1 MWYRQALKIGS
12 VAEGMIQCTYAGIY
26 ARPDDKKALF
36 VIQHEPVGKVMA
48 VVNSDPENP
57 FASMVEFVDNKDY
70 DPKILQGL
78 EYLIHKTITPT
89 YNMDM
94 FYQGPGNEYA
104 NREQYRGVSMDENQG
119 VRASSWSYGG
129 VTHAGSDLKC
139 TMIGDDIPLV
149 WIDQID
155 NENKL
160 VPAHI
165 SEFGLN
171 IMKASILGF
180 AKFTKGKDEKDTLY
194 RYDFDGLSN
203 FMRDNGGYHKAP
215 TLKTNYVVK
224 RINVSDDPDYKE
236 ETIVAYLKEMPT
248 EEEFRSKWK
257 DKEGEYKYEV
267 AWVKSYYADV
277 LQRILDLQP
286 GDLVYVKPDA
296 FNWMPTNIDNL
307 TVELDGKKVL
317 MKDAYESVNKKIK
330 DCKLLRAISIG
341 ASILG

>member
-12 VAEGMIQCTYAGIY
+12 VAEGMIKCTYAAIY

-36 VIQHEPVGKVMA
+36 AIQHAPVRKVMA
-48 VVNSDPENP
+48 VVNDDPENP
-57 FASMVEFVDNKDY
+57 FATMVEFVDNMDR
-70 DPKILQGL
+70 DPKILQAL
-78 EYLIHKTITPT
+78 EYLFYKSITETPII
-89 YNMDM
+89 DS
-94 FYQGPGNEYA
+94 PGDGYE
-104 NREQYRGVSMDENQG
+104 NREQYGGVKMDENQG
-119 VRASSWSYGG
+119 VRASSWRYGS
-129 VTHAGSDLKC
+129 VTHAASDLKC

-180 AKFTKGKDEKDTLY
+180 AKLTKGKDEKDTLY

-224 RINVSDDPDYKE
+224 RINISGDSDYKE
-236 ETIVAYLKEMPT
+236 ETIVAYLKEKPT
-248 EEEFRSKWK
+248 YEEFRSKWK
-257 DKEGEYKYEV
+257 DKEGEYEYRVVE
-267 AWVKSYYADV
+267 VKSHYADV

-307 TVELDGKKVL
+307 TVELDGEKVL

>member
-12 VAEGMIQCTYAGIY
+12 VAEGMIKCSYAAIY
-26 ARPDDKKALF
+26 AHPNDNKALF
-36 VIQHEPVGKVMA
+36 AIQHAPVRKVLVA
-48 VVNSDPENP
+48 GSVT
-57 FASMVEFVDNKDY
+57 MVEFVDNIDH

-78 EYLIHKTITPT
+78 EYLFNGSITVSHTIDSPS
-89 YNMDM
+89 
-94 FYQGPGNEYA
+94 GEYA
-104 NREQYRGVSMDENQG
+104 NREQYGDVDIDENQG
-119 VRASSWSYGG
+119 VRASSWRYGS
-129 VTHAGSDLKC
+129 VTHAATDLKC

-180 AKFTKGKDEKDTLY
+180 AKFEKGKDEKDTLY
-194 RYDFDGLSN
+194 RYDFDGLRN
-203 FMRDNGGYHKAP
+203 FMRDNGGYHKVP

-224 RINVSDDPDYKE
+224 RINISGDPDYKE
-236 ETIVAYLKEMPT
+236 ETIVAYLKEKPT
-248 EEEFRSKWK
+248 YEEFRSKWK
-257 DKEGEYKYEV
+257 DKEGEYEYRVVE
-267 AWVKSYYADV
+267 VKSYYADV

-307 TVELDGKKVL
+307 TVELDGEKVL
-317 MKDAYESVNKKIK
+317 MKDAYESTNKKIK

>member
-12 VAEGMIQCTYAGIY
+12 VAEGMIKCTYAAIY
-26 ARPDDKKALF
+26 AHPDDKKALF
-36 VIQHEPVGKVMA
+36 AIQHAPVRKVMA
-48 VVNSDPENP
+48 VVNDDPKNP
-57 FASMVEFVDNKDY
+57 FATMVEFVDTTTKE
-70 DPKILQGL
+70 PKILQAL
-78 EYLIHKTITPT
+78 EYLFTGTVEPS
-89 YNMDM
+89 YNMEM
-94 FYQGPGNEYA
+94 WKSPANEYTM
-104 NREQYRGVSMDENQG
+104 REQYGFLVKDQDQG
-119 VRASSWSYGG
+119 VPASSWRYGS
-129 VTHAGSDLKC
+129 VTHAASDLKC

-180 AKFTKGKDEKDTLY
+180 AKFEKGKDEKDTLY

-224 RINVSDDPDYKE
+224 RINISGDPDYKE
-236 ETIVAYLKEMPT
+236 ETIVAYLKEKPT
-248 EEEFRSKWK
+248 YEEFRSKWK
-257 DKEGEYKYEV
+257 DKEGEYEYRVVE
-267 AWVKSYYADV
+267 VKSYYADV

-307 TVELDGKKVL
+307 TVELDGEKVL
-317 MKDAYESVNKKIK
+317 MKDAYESTNKKIK

>member
-12 VAEGMIQCTYAGIY
+12 VAEGMIQCTYAAIY
-26 ARPDDKKALF
+26 AHPDDKKALF
-36 VIQHEPVGKVMA
+36 AIQHAPVRKVMA
-48 VVNSDPENP
+48 MGSVT
-57 FASMVEFVDNKDY
+57 MVEFVDNTDY
-70 DPKILQGL
+70 DPKVLQAL
-78 EYLIHKTITPT
+78 EYLFTGSITVSHTIG
-89 YNMDM
+89 
-94 FYQGPGNEYA
+94 GPSDEYA
-104 NREQYRGVSMDENQG
+104 NREQYGAVDIDENQG
-119 VRASSWSYGG
+119 VRASSWRYGS
-129 VTHAGSDLKC
+129 VTHAASDLKC

-180 AKFTKGKDEKDTLY
+180 AKFKKGKDEKDTLY
-194 RYDFDGLSN
+194 RYDFDSLSN
-203 FMRDNGGYHKAP
+203 HMQHNDHRSLA
-215 TLKTNYVVK
+215 LKTNYVVK
-224 RINVSDDPDYKE
+224 RINISGDPDYKE
-236 ETIVAYLKEMPT
+236 ETIVAYLKEKPT
-248 EEEFRSKWK
+248 YEEFRSKWQ
-257 DKEGEYKYEV
+257 DKEGEYEYRVVE
-267 AWVKSYYADV
+267 VKSYYADV

-307 TVELDGKKVL
+307 TVELDGEKVL